1 MNNAHDKPENIK
13 CCRSSGLLL
22 FIKGTQVNKKLQNF
36 ILKVD
41 FTFPVTSILDSR
53 GFFLEFT
60 SVLEPAIFFHS
71 FIPSSCGFLIV
82 ENGRCLFC
90 ILCFTGFTS
99 SVRLIGS
106 YTDR

>member
-1 MNNAHDKPENIK
+1 MNNAHEKPENIK
-13 CCRSSGLLL
+13 CCRSPGVLL
-22 FIKGTQVNKKLQNF
+22 FIKGTHAKKKLQF
-36 ILKVD
+36 YFESRHYFRI
-41 FTFPVTSILDSR
+41 TSILDSR

-71 FIPSSCGFLIV
+71 FIRSSCAFLIV

-99 SVRLIGS
+99 SVRLTGS